1 MKRNIKR
8 LPALLLA
15 VILCLSLLPGTAL
28 AWEFSGED
36 WEFDLTDVSKPTLV
50 IKSDDGMTDWI
61 ANGGSYR
68 GIVLAVDLAD
78 GITEIPYHAF
88 YNCSQ
93 LTTVEIPASVTEM
106 GKNDVFEGCTSLTE
120 ITVAEGNQNFFVED
134 SVLYGYEK
142 DNDGNKIDGKFIALI
157 CPPGMSG
164 SVTLKAGTVEIESS
178 AFEGCTKL
186 TGVTLNKGLTRIGS
200 NAFGGCSSLQDVT
213 LPASLTS
220 LGNGVFNGC
229 VGLTSLAVAD
239 GNADY
244 SAEDGVLYDK
254 GQTELLLYP
263 AARPDEAF
271 TIPNSVTHIAS
282 YAFQGARHLKTVTAD
297 NLTSIESS
305 AFTNC
310 ESLTSFSAKSLGKVE
325 FQAFYDSPAL
335 KTFTLTEAGSLK
347 TIEQDAFTNC
357 SSLTGAPLAGAT
369 SIGSGAFQNCTALTS
384 LSFCETGNVSIGKNA
399 FSGCIGLT
407 KLTFPASVTSIGY
420 SAFGG
425 CNQVTVI
432 TFESKTP
439 PTCDSNSFSIG
450 DPNNFQIVVP
460 NDSENAYIEALGST
474 LGSYVGD
481 TLVRKYPLFVNGQQL
496 TSENTTITCDSGTA
510 SFDVTTN
517 TLTLTDATIE
527 NMGGHYGYGGAINSG
542 LAELTIKLVGN
553 NTIHAEKEQWGT
565 TYRDSIN
572 SGTNCDVKIVSG
584 ATDGTTPTLI
594 CDLIDMGRGGSGFTG
609 GAGEGNLTVDGVN
622 LTVNDRI
629 FVHHNTT
636 FQNGAQVNVTGG
648 LTVNNSAT
656 VKVTGETTAVTV
668 KYIALGNDLPG
679 QTNQLVLDSGTL
691 TITGSVAY
699 PGAPDGDTNP
709 YAIRF
714 DPVSSGSIAINGG
727 MFEKQAS
734 CAGTNIDKAQITQ
747 AENLPVQGSWDSETL
762 VIGPADDGKYLV
774 TVKSDPTEGG
784 VAYGG
789 GRYAEDETAI
799 LTFAAQPGWFFIGWY
814 RDSGDAAVS
823 VSKSYNYTVET
834 ANVIFTARFIEDK
847 LYQAEQAKEAFDEA
861 QKDGDLTWEILTDA
875 VNSYKAVPDF
885 LTRVK
890 NINGLLSEDEET
902 KLDNR
907 FKVLT
912 DYYNDIKALDLSGQD
927 LGSADLAK
935 LYLFTGLTDLNLSD
949 NKGVTSLEGLPNMA
963 NLETLNLSGTGVSDL
978 SSLTGL
984 TTLKNLNLS
993 NNKGISD
1000 LTALKGLTTLKT
1012 LDISGTG
1019 VTTLDSLITEG
1030 KSSFPGYITL
1040 TAENLTLNSISAL
1053 AKIIDADGFS
1063 EGAIQLWDFT
1073 GSTLPPKD
1081 ENRGDVETIQEKL
1094 SDEQFIPPDIPN
1106 NTYIISASPETLNF
1120 GSVYPNYT
1128 QPAAR
1133 TVKIKNT
1140 GNQTVT
1146 LGQPTSEH
1154 YNFGNL
1160 SATELDPGETATF
1173 TVQPKPDLEL
1183 GTYNETLTVTGS
1195 NGEHATQ
1202 TTVSLQFEVA
1212 QQPTGGGGGVATYAV
1227 TVGNAEHG
1235 KVTASPSR
1243 ASSGTPVT
1251 ITVTPDEGYELEKL
1265 TVTDS
1270 KGSEVKLTDKGN
1282 GKYTFDMPNTKVE
1295 IRAVFRKIAP
1305 VWENCP
1311 GGVDCPAYSYGD
1323 VDTSAWYHE
1332 AVDYVLVNGL
1342 MSGYGNGVFGPNDH
1356 LSRAQLCQI
1365 LYNKE
1370 GRPAV
1375 TGSSAFTDV
1384 ADGAW
1389 YADAVTWAAENGIV
1403 GGYGGG
1409 LFGPEDNITREQL
1422 AAILYRYAQTKGYD
1436 TASGAD
1442 LSAYGDA
1449 SDVSSWAIPAMQWAC
1464 GTGVIMGVTESTLLP
1479 QGSATRAQVATML
1492 MRFCEYYADTK

>member
-1 MKRNIKR
+1 MINSSSR
-8 LPALLLA
+8 
-15 VILCLSLLPGTAL
+15 T
-28 AWEFSGED
+28 
-36 WEFDLTDVSKPTLV
+36 
-50 IKSDDGMTDWI
+50 
-61 ANGGSYR
+61 
-68 GIVLAVDLAD
+68 
-78 GITEIPYHAF
+78 
-88 YNCSQ
+88 
-93 LTTVEIPASVTEM
+93 
-106 GKNDVFEGCTSLTE
+106 
-120 ITVAEGNQNFFVED
+120 
-134 SVLYGYEK
+134 VLYGYAK
-142 DNDGNKIDGKFIALI
+142 DDDGNKIDDEFIALI

-186 TGVTLNKGLTRIGS
+186 TGVTLNEGLTRIGS
-200 NAFGGCSSLQDVT
+200 NAFGGCTSLQNVT

-220 LGNGVFNGC
+220 LGNGVFDGC
-229 VGLTSLAVAD
+229 SGLTSLNVAD
-239 GNADY
+239 GNTEF
-244 SAEDGVLYDK
+244 SAQDGVLYDIGK
-254 GQTELLLYP
+254 TELLLYP
-263 AARPDEAF
+263 AAKPDETFA
-271 TIPNSVTHIAS
+271 IPDSVTYIDS
-282 YAFQGARHLKTVTAD
+282 YAFQGARYLKNVTAGD
-297 NLTSIESS
+297 LTSIESS
-305 AFTNC
+305 AFMNC
-310 ESLTSFSAKSLGKVE
+310 ESLTSFSAKSLGEVKL
-325 FQAFYDSPAL
+325 QAFYQCAKL
-335 KTFTLTEAGSLK
+335 ETFTLEDEDSLTTIGGS
-347 TIEQDAFTNC
+347 AFNRC
-357 SSLTGAPLAGAT
+357 SSLTAAPLAGAT
-369 SIGSGAFQNCTALTS
+369 SIEEGAFQNCTALTS

-861 QKDGDLTWEILTDA
+861 QKKDSLTWDILTDA
-875 VNSYKAVPDF
+875 VDAYEAV
-885 LTRVK
+885 LAYLEQVK
-890 NINGLLSEDEET
+890 VISGLLTDEEKT
-902 KLDNR
+902 DLDTR
-907 FKVLT
+907 YTTLT
-912 DYYNDIKALDLSGQD
+912 NDYKSVTALNLSNQN
-927 LGSADLAK
+927 LSSADLTK

-984 TTLKNLNLS
+984 T
-993 NNKGISD
+993 
-1000 LTALKGLTTLKT
+1000 ALET

-1019 VTTLDSLITEG
+1019 VTAFDTLVNDSG
-1030 KSSFPGYITL
+1030 KIALSSLTTL
-1040 TAENLTLNSISAL
+1040 TAQNLTLTSISDL
-1053 AKIIDADGFS
+1053 ATFIS
-1063 EGAIQLWDFT
+1063 EDSYLYMHVKSWDFT

-1081 ENRGDVETIQEKL
+1081 QNRTNVATIQEKL
-1094 SDEQFIPPDIPN
+1094 GNKFIPPTTP
-1106 NTYIISASPETLNF
+1106 ISFP
-1120 GSVYPNYT
+1120 
-1128 QPAAR
+1128 
-1133 TVKIKNT
+1133 
-1140 GNQTVT
+1140 
-1146 LGQPTSEH
+1146 
-1154 YNFGNL
+1154 
-1160 SATELDPGETATF
+1160 
-1173 TVQPKPDLEL
+1173 
-1183 GTYNETLTVTGS
+1183 
-1195 NGEHATQ
+1195 
-1202 TTVSLQFEVA
+1202 
-1212 QQPTGGGGGVATYAV
+1212 
-1227 TVGNAEHG
+1227 
-1235 KVTASPSR
+1235 
-1243 ASSGTPVT
+1243 
-1251 ITVTPDEGYELEKL
+1251 
-1265 TVTDS
+1265 
-1270 KGSEVKLTDKGN
+1270 
-1282 GKYTFDMPNTKVE
+1282 
-1295 IRAVFRKIAP
+1295 
-1305 VWENCP
+1305 
-1311 GGVDCPAYSYGD
+1311 
-1323 VDTSAWYHE
+1323 
-1332 AVDYVLVNGL
+1332 
-1342 MSGYGNGVFGPNDH
+1342 
-1356 LSRAQLCQI
+1356 
-1365 LYNKE
+1365 
-1370 GRPAV
+1370 RP
-1375 TGSSAFTDV
+1375 
-1384 ADGAW
+1384 
-1389 YADAVTWAAENGIV
+1389 
-1403 GGYGGG
+1403 
-1409 LFGPEDNITREQL
+1409 R
-1422 AAILYRYAQTKGYD
+1422 R
-1436 TASGAD
+1436 
-1442 LSAYGDA
+1442 
-1449 SDVSSWAIPAMQWAC
+1449 
-1464 GTGVIMGVTESTLLP
+1464 
-1479 QGSATRAQVATML
+1479 R
-1492 MRFCEYYADTK
+1492 

>member
-1 MKRNIKR
+1 MKRNLKR

-15 VILCLSLLPGTAL
+15 VILCLSLLPGTAW
-28 AWEFSGED
+28 A
-36 WEFDLTDVSKPTLV
+36 TDIVIGDSEEWRIDDTYTLY
-50 IKSDDGMTDWI
+50 IDSDAGMKDWI
-61 ANGGSYR
+61 HENGAFG
-68 GIVLAVDLAD
+68 GWVVAVNLAE

-88 YNCSQ
+88 YKCNQ
-93 LTTVEIPASVTEM
+93 LTTVEIPASVTEL
-106 GKNDVFEGCTSLTE
+106 GKNDVFEGCSKLE
-120 ITVAEGNQNFFVED
+120 SITVADGNDNFFVED

-142 DNDGNKIDGKFIALI
+142 DNDGNKIDDEFIALI
-157 CPPGMSG
+157 CPPGKSG
-164 SVTLKAGTVEIESS
+164 EVTLKDGTVEIGGS
-178 AFEGCTKL
+178 AFKGCTKL
-186 TGVTLNKGLTRIGS
+186 TGVTLNEGLTRIGS
-200 NAFGGCSSLQDVT
+200 NAFGGCSSLQTVT

-220 LGNGVFNGC
+220 LGNGAFDNC
-229 VGLTSLAVAD
+229 AGLTSLNVAD
-239 GNADY
+239 ENTDY

-263 AARPDEAF
+263 AAKSNADFTVPD
-271 TIPNSVTHIAS
+271 SVTSIAS
-282 YAFQGARHLKTVTAD
+282 YAFEGARYLKNVTAG

-325 FQAFYDSPAL
+325 FQAFYGCSNL
-335 KTFTLTEAGSLK
+335 ETFTLTDADSLTTIGGS
-347 TIEQDAFTNC
+347 AFNRC
-357 SSLTGAPLAGAT
+357 SSLTAAPIAGAT
-369 SIGSGAFQNCTALTS
+369 SIEEGAFQNCTALTS

-847 LYQAEQAKEAFDEA
+847 LYQAEQAKTAFDEA
-861 QKDGDLTWEILTDA
+861 QKKDSLTWDILTDA
-875 VNSYKAVPDF
+875 VDAYEAVLAYLEQVKA
-885 LTRVK
+885 
-890 NINGLLSEDEET
+890 ISGLLTEEE
-902 KLDNR
+902 KAALDNR
-907 FKVLT
+907 YTTALT
-912 DYYNDIKALDLSGQD
+912 DYYNEVQTLNLPNQGIDN
-927 LGSADLAK
+927 ADLAK
-935 LYLFTGLTDLNLSD
+935 LYLFTGVTELNLSG
-949 NKGVTSLEGLPNMA
+949 NRGVTDLSALSSLTK
-963 NLETLNLSGTGVSDL
+963 LETLNLSGNTVLTDL
-978 SSLTGL
+978 SGLSGL

-1030 KSSFPGYITL
+1030 QSTFPGYQTL
-1040 TAENLTLNSISAL
+1040 TAQNLSLTSISAL
-1053 AKIIDADGFS
+1053 AELVGADDFDAGTVTQWNFS
-1063 EGAIQLWDFT
+1063 
-1073 GSTLPPKD
+1073 GSTLAAND
-1081 ENRGDVETIQEKL
+1081 GNRADVG
-1094 SDEQFIPPDIPN
+1094 
-1106 NTYIISASPETLNF
+1106 A
-1120 GSVYPNYT
+1120 
-1128 QPAAR
+1128 
-1133 TVKIKNT
+1133 IKT
-1140 GNQTVT
+1140 T
-1146 LGQPTSEH
+1146 LGDKFTPPTIKTTPTS
-1154 YNFGNL
+1154 
-1160 SATELDPGETATF
+1160 
-1173 TVQPKPDLEL
+1173 
-1183 GTYNETLTVTGS
+1183 
-1195 NGEHATQ
+1195 
-1202 TTVSLQFEVA
+1202 
-1212 QQPTGGGGGVATYAV
+1212 GGGGGVTTYTVAV
-1227 TVGNAEHG
+1227 ENAEHG

-1311 GGVDCPAYSYGD
+1311 GGVDCPAYSYRD

-1375 TGSSAFTDV
+1375 TGNSAFTDV
-1384 ADGAW
+1384 ANGAW
-1389 YADAVTWAAENGIV
+1389 YFDAVTWAAENGIV

-1422 AAILYRYAQTKGYD
+1422 AAILYRYAQAKGYD
-1436 TASGAD
+1436 VSVGEDTNILSYAD
-1442 LSAYGDA
+1442 AL
-1449 SDVSSWAIPAMQWAC
+1449 DVSEWAIPAMQWAC
-1464 GTGVIMGVTESTLLP
+1464 GSGVINGVTDSTLVP
-1479 QGSATRAQVATML
+1479 QGNATRAQAATML
-1492 MRFCEYYADTK
+1492 MRFCSYCIDAK